1 MVGGLPAAA
10 AAAAAA
16 QLQMRR
22 LSEPEDD
29 PGIEIATWMILVL
42 VVAVLTL
49 MICCCT
55 CFVIYKF
62 APEGKQGPAWEIAS
76 KGVRFVGPNR
86 NGDDRRAAVVD
97 ETDPDNAYVGGRA
110 RLDRQSL
117 AYDPR
122 DPGYARPLGW
132 ASDNKQYHAPEHAAA
147 IHAQRRG
154 SEGTGNPNLKLEVK
168 APYQGVVP
176 ADANKR

>member
-42 VVAVLTL
+42 VVLVLTL
-49 MICCCT
+49 MVCCCT

-62 APEGKQGPAWEIAS
+62 APDGKQGPAWEIAS
-76 KGVRFVGPNR
+76 KGTRFIGPNR
-86 NGDDRRAAVVD
+86 NGDDRRDAVLN
-97 ETDPDNAYVGGRA
+97 ETDPDNAFVDGRA
-110 RLDRQSL
+110 RLDRKSL
-117 AYDPR
+117 GYSPR
-122 DPGYARPLGW
+122 DDRYARPINW
-132 ASDNKQYHAPEHAAA
+132 DSDNRQYHAEHAAT

-154 SEGTGNPNLKLEVK
+154 SEGTGNPNLQLAVK
-168 APYQGVVP
+168 EPRYPDELPP
-176 ADANKR
+176 AKERR

>member
-1 MVGGLPAAA
+1 MVGGPPAAA
-10 AAAAAA
+10 AAAATA
-16 QLQMRR
+16 QLLQMRR

-29 PGIEIATWMILVL
+29 PGIQIATWMILVL

-76 KGVRFVGPNR
+76 KGTRFIGPNR
-86 NGDDRRAAVVD
+86 TGDDRRGAVVD
-97 ETDPDNAYVGGRA
+97 GTDPYNAYVGGKA
-110 RLDRQSL
+110 RLDRESL
-117 AYDPR
+117 TYDPR
-122 DPGYARPLGW
+122 SRGFARPMNW
-132 ASDNKQYHAPEHAAA
+132 ASDNKQYHAPEHADA

-154 SEGTGNPNLKLEVK
+154 SEGTGNPNLQLAVK
-168 APYQGVVP
+168 EPYTPVVP
-176 ADANKR
+176 T

>member
-1 MVGGLPAAA
+1 MAGGLPAAA
-10 AAAAAA
+10 AAASSAAH
-16 QLQMRR
+16 LQMRR

-29 PGIEIATWMILVL
+29 PDIEIATWMILVL
-42 VVAVLTL
+42 VVAVLAL

-76 KGVRFVGPNR
+76 KGVRFIGPNR

-97 ETDPDNAYVGGRA
+97 ETNPDDAYVGGTA
-110 RLDRQSL
+110 RLDPTSL
-117 AYDPR
+117 GHDPR
-122 DPGYARPLGW
+122 DDRYARPINW
-132 ASDNKQYHAPEHAAA
+132 RSDNKQYHAEHADA

-154 SEGTGNPNLKLEVK
+154 SEGTGNPNLKLAVK
-168 APYQGVVP
+168 KLSAPM
-176 ADANKR
+176 

>member
-1 MVGGLPAAA
+1 MIGGLPAAA
-10 AAAAAA
+10 AAAGAAA
-16 QLQMRR
+16 HLQMRR

-42 VVAVLTL
+42 VVAVLAL
-49 MICCCT
+49 MICSCT

-62 APEGKQGPAWEIAS
+62 APENTQGPAWEISS

-97 ETDPDNAYVGGRA
+97 ETNPYDAYVGGKA
-110 RLDRQSL
+110 RLDPKSL

-122 DPGYARPLGW
+122 DPGYARPVNWG
-132 ASDNKQYHAPEHAAA
+132 SENKQYHEQHAAA

-154 SEGTGNPNLKLEVK
+154 SEGTGDPNREIPVK
-168 APYQGVVP
+168 PVFESL
-176 ADANKR
+176 